1 MKAKKKKDPNDYP
14 LLAVRM
20 PEEVKDEIMTEVKK
34 IQESLNEPI
43 KKEGKKVKLFRMNDI
58 IIEALRKGLKQ
69 MKPREGK

>member
-20 PEEVKDEIMTEVKK
+20 PEDVKTEIMADVKK
-34 IQESLNEPI
+34 IQAVYNKSIVDGEM
-43 KKEGKKVKLFRMNDI
+43 KFRMNDI

-69 MKPREGK
+69 MKIKV

>member
-20 PEEVKDEIMTEVKK
+20 PEEVKTEIMAEVKK
-34 IQESLNEPI
+34 IKTMLNKSLKDGEM
-43 KKEGKKVKLFRMNDI
+43 KFRMNDV

-69 MKPREGK
+69 IKPQ

>member
-20 PEEVKDEIMTEVKK
+20 PEEVKSEIMTEVKRIK
-34 IQESLNEPI
+34 IFYNKSLKDGEM
-43 KKEGKKVKLFRMNDI
+43 KFRMNDV

-69 MKPREGK
+69 MKSREDK

>member
-20 PEEVKDEIMTEVKK
+20 TEDVKSEIMAEVKK
-34 IQESLNEPI
+34 IKAFYNKSLKDGEM
-43 KKEGKKVKLFRMNDI
+43 KFRMNDV

-69 MKPREGK
+69 MKPREDK

>member
-20 PEEVKDEIMTEVKK
+20 PEEVKNEIMAEVKR
-34 IQESLNEPI
+34 I
-43 KKEGKKVKLFRMNDI
+43 KTFYNKALKEGEMKFRMNDV

-69 MKPREGK
+69 MKPKD

>member
-20 PEEVKDEIMTEVKK
+20 PEEVKAEIMAEVKK
-34 IQESLNEPI
+34 IKASLNKSLKAGEM
-43 KKEGKKVKLFRMNDI
+43 KFRMNDI

-69 MKPREGK
+69 IKPKE